1 MKEYKKLIYVFIILF
16 LVSGCKI
23 IEKKATEIKNIFGT
37 KSSEKSI
44 KNKNSI
50 EIIVSCGEDSNLE
63 KYINEGWTIKTEYFE
78 EKVCSWKTVAAS
90 KDCDMEKDKG
100 CKIVQPD
107 KIGEERIY
115 LLEK

>member
-1 MKEYKKLIYVFIILF
+1 MKKYTKLTYIFIVLF

-23 IEKKATEIKNIFGT
+23 PEENF
-37 KSSEKSI
+37 SEDE
-44 KNKNSI
+44 NSI
-50 EIIVSCGEDSNLE
+50 EIIISCGEESDLE
-63 KYINEGWTIKTEYFE
+63 KYINDGWNITKEYSE
-78 EKVCSWKTVAAS
+78 EKICSWKTIAAS
-90 KDCDMEKDKG
+90 KDCDLEKDKG